1 MVDCLYRISKKKGV
15 GWQNDFQL
23 NQKPQQKT
31 LTQINQKQK
40 QSSFII
46 FHDWC

>member
-23 NQKPQQKT
+23 NQKTPTKNTNSNKPKAKT
-31 LTQINQKQK
+31 EQLHYF
-40 QSSFII
+40 S
-46 FHDWC
+46 